1 MSLPVHSRF
10 PARLKGRRGDG
21 RMEGQM
27 DPDALRVH
35 SWASLCQ
42 LCDSHSRRMTRL
54 CKFVVARELIA
65 TTSHRFTSQTP
76 PDTIEEL
83 RIRRMQETHV
93 ASIIGSMVH
102 ADGMAR
108 KWSSV
113 ADQI

>member
-1 MSLPVHSRF
+1 
-10 PARLKGRRGDG
+10 
-21 RMEGQM
+21 
-27 DPDALRVH
+27 
-35 SWASLCQ
+35 
-42 LCDSHSRRMTRL
+42 MTRL

-65 TTSHRFTSQTP
+65 TMSQRFTSQTA
-76 PDTIEEL
+76 PDTVEEL

-113 ADQI
+113 ADQIFTEAKKLVEVELPRAEAEFSQRISDSMAFGVKISEICHDEMMRRYKP